1 MGILDN
7 RFRIVSN
14 YIFIIK
20 IRKNMDNKLFK
31 VMADKKK
38 EQGDLDPTYKD
49 AKMSMLQALLHEMHG
64 MMGQD
69 LHGLK
74 KVEVAAPD
82 KQGLSAG
89 LDKAK
94 ELVGHGAED
103 GLGDASAGDES
114 EDKDGDSDHEEG
126 IADHD
131 DSPLSEGEGSEGGED
146 SSNPYHEMPPEELQ
160 KHLAML
166 HAKLGKR

>member
-1 MGILDN
+1 
-7 RFRIVSN
+7 
-14 YIFIIK
+14 
-20 IRKNMDNKLFK
+20 MDLKKL
-31 VMADKKK
+31 MEKKK
-38 EQGDLDPTYKD
+38 EDQGPIDPTYKD

-82 KQGLSAG
+82 KPSLADG

-94 ELVGHGAED
+94 EM
-103 GLGDASAGDES
+103 LGNASAGDES
-114 EDKDGDSDHEEG
+114 GDEDGDADHEEG

-131 DSPLSEGEGSEGGED
+131 ESPAFEGQHSMGQEGHD
-146 SSNPYHEMPPEELQ
+146 PYAAMGHDELQ
-160 KHLAML
+160 QHLAML
-166 HAKLGKR
+166 HSKLGKR